1 MVELENIAP
10 RNESETVAA
19 FRAAIHDHFSRFTTF
34 YDATNNEMRNYRLI
48 HVDNIRI
55 NYQGLMRDFGYAIEY
70 LRARGGN
77 QYPANLGINTCAR
90 QANASLTDA
99 LSTYFYPTFALVQER
114 TSTLPMVTLDA
125 LRRGNVI
132 VDSEEILGYLSMQY
146 DAYRSQWLQTV
157 SKFFRWE
164 KTKVDITSDFY
175 QEEMNL
181 CLCRSVPESSRC
193 PQFPIPTGEIS
204 FVL

>member
-1 MVELENIAP
+1 MFEQHDIA

-19 FRAAIHDHFSRFTTF
+19 FRAAIHDHFGRFQAF
-34 YDATNNEMRNYRLI
+34 YEATNNEMRNYRMV
-48 HVDNIRI
+48 HVDNIRL
-55 NYQGLMRDFGYAIEY
+55 NYQRLMNDFGYTIEAIR
-70 LRARGGN
+70 LRSGN
-77 QYPANLGINTCAR
+77 QYPANNAINACAR

-114 TSTLPMVTLDA
+114 TSNLLLTTIDA

-132 VDSEEILGYLSMQY
+132 NDSEEILEYLTLQY
-146 DAYRSQWLQTV
+146 NSYRSQWIQTV

-164 KTKVDITSDFY
+164 KTKVDVTSNFY

-181 CLCRSVPESSRC
+181 CLCRAVPEGLRC
-193 PQFPIPTGEIS
+193 PQFPIPTQIS